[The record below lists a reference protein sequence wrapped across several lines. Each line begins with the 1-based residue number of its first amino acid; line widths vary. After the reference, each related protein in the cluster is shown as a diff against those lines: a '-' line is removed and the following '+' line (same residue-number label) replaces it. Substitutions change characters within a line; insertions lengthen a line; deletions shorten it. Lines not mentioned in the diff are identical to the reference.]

1 MRATDRNSC
10 RRNGTEWNG
19 TERLV
24 GGKKK
29 REKRA
34 EGNFRRIPR
43 DGKERKGEIGE
54 GGGKWRIVGRA
65 PRGLK
70 RNFVDGLC
78 DA

>member
-1 MRATDRNSC
+1 ME
-10 RRNGTEWNG
+10 RNGTPRRGEKEEG
-19 TERLV
+19 EESR
-24 GGKKK
+24 
-29 REKRA
+29 REFSEDSSGWK
-34 EGNFRRIPR
+34 
-43 DGKERKGEIGE
+43 GKERKGEIGE